1 MSKKRSLSSGAKDS
15 IVPSNPVRY
24 VADGDSNTDD
34 EDDADSLRAEGKHSK
49 NMIGEYIAECAPDME
64 IDEENYCITGSCH
77 LEEQRTIMT
86 TDDVRGDRVRDEKE
100 VVHDSE
106 EKCSIYCDTTTI
118 ERSRSLLFEKYSTTS
133 SVYTDS
139 TMTCPDTA
147 KQLICIAS
155 ILYTQIQINEA
166 PETKRAAQFRA
177 GFPEFDVL
185 LRPLKSS
192 LSDLDGSDT
201 TCSASRTIA
210 EEYPVPTLDDVLEF
224 LHHIFKQYSPA
235 VNILSL
241 VYLKRLEQLHGLQC
255 RASNWQAL
263 WSTTVIIAQK
273 MWDDTSI
280 KTSEYVKLLPGCIK
294 QDLSHRELTLLRLL
308 RFNVSVKA
316 SVYARYYY
324 ELRDLFIKIA
334 EDPGTPW
341 EFRPV
346 SIVKAKRLEALDQ
359 VLASRLK
366 RANAK
371 VYACEV
377 PVQQKEHSLK
387 IGLPILR

>member
-1 MSKKRSLSSGAKDS
+1 
-15 IVPSNPVRY
+15 
-24 VADGDSNTDD
+24 
-34 EDDADSLRAEGKHSK
+34 
-49 NMIGEYIAECAPDME
+49 
-64 IDEENYCITGSCH
+64 
-77 LEEQRTIMT
+77 
-86 TDDVRGDRVRDEKE
+86 
-100 VVHDSE
+100 
-106 EKCSIYCDTTTI
+106 
-118 ERSRSLLFEKYSTTS
+118 
-133 SVYTDS
+133 
-139 TMTCPDTA
+139 MTCPDTA

-155 ILYTQIQINEA
+155 IIYTQIKISEE
-166 PETKRAAQFRA
+166 PEMKRVAQFRA

-185 LRPLKSS
+185 LRPLQSS
-192 LSDLDGSDT
+192 LCHLDGADT
-201 TCSASRTIA
+201 TCSATLTIA

-241 VYLKRLEQLHGLQC
+241 VYLQRLEQLHGLRC

-294 QDLSHRELTLLRLL
+294 QDLRHRELTLLRLL
-308 RFNVSVKA
+308 RFTVSVKS

-324 ELRDLFIKIA
+324 ELRDLFIKIVQNP
-334 EDPGTPW
+334 ETPW
-341 EFRPV
+341 EFRPMD
-346 SIVKAKRLEALDQ
+346 IVKAKRLEALDQ
-359 VLASRLK
+359 VVASRLK
-366 RANAK
+366 RATAK
-371 VYACEV
+371 LYACEV